1 MNENVKRILK
11 LVEEGKIDAS
21 KAAELIDALN
31 DKEPVQE
38 PAPSNKEKSLKVR
51 VLSGKGETV
60 NVNLPLKFLKSSL
73 KAFGKI
79 PINIQGDKNYDI
91 DVQSI
96 ADAIESGVEGK
107 IVDIKSDNG
116 DSVEVVIE

>member
-1 MNENVKRILK
+1 MNDNVKRILK
-11 LVEEGKIDAS
+11 MVEEGKLDAD

-38 PAPSNKEKSLKVR
+38 PAPPAKEKTLKVR
-51 VLSGKGETV
+51 VLSAKGETV
-60 NVNLPLKFLKSSL
+60 NVNLPLKFVKSSL

-79 PINIQGDKNYDI
+79 PINIQGDTNHDI
-91 DVQSI
+91 DVQAI

-107 IVDIKSDNG
+107 IVDIKSGNG
-116 DSVEVVIE
+116 DNVEVVIE